1 VKLTF
6 DAKALE
12 DLEGIF
18 DWIAED
24 SPANAR
30 GVIERILASVDRLS
44 VYPEMA
50 RAGRVTG
57 TREWVVPR
65 LPYIVVYEL
74 YRDRDELVV
83 TAVFH
88 GARNRENPDDGSS
101 Q

>member
-1 VKLTF
+1 MKLLF
-6 DAKALE
+6 DAKALQ

-30 GVIERILASVDRLS
+30 GVIERILASVERLGA
-44 VYPEMA
+44 YPEMA
-50 RAGRVTG
+50 RVGRVPG

-65 LPYIVVYEL
+65 LPYIVVYEVH
-74 YRDRDELVV
+74 RGPDELVV

-88 GARNRENPDDGSS
+88 EKQDR
-101 Q
+101 

>member
-1 VKLTF
+1 MKLVF
-6 DAKALE
+6 DAKALQ

-30 GVIERILASVDRLS
+30 GVIERILASVERLGA
-44 VYPEMA
+44 YPEMA
-50 RAGRVTG
+50 RAGRVAG

-65 LPYIVVYEL
+65 LPYIVVYEVR
-74 YRDRDELVV
+74 RDRDELVV

-88 GARNRENPDDGSS
+88 EKQDR
-101 Q
+101 